1 MESYSMNRVF
11 LVGRLGRD
19 PEVRYTNSG
28 DAVANLSLATSE
40 TWKDKNG
47 ERQERTEWHRIVVF
61 RNRAEF
67 AKEYLSKGR
76 MLAIEGKLR
85 TRSWD
90 DKSGNKR
97 YTTEIVATT
106 LTTLDGRKDRAG
118 KMEQKPPETL
128 QNNQEEEEE
137 EILF

>member
-1 MESYSMNRVF
+1 MESYSMNRVI
-11 LVGRLGRD
+11 LIGRLGRD

-47 ERQERTEWHRIVVF
+47 ERQERTEWHKIVVF

-85 TRSWD
+85 TRDWE
-90 DKSGNKR
+90 DKNGNKR
-97 YTTEIVATT
+97 YTTEILANT
-106 LTTLDGRKDRAG
+106 LTILDGRKDRAG
-118 KMEQKPPETL
+118 KMEEEPPAAL
-128 QNNQEEEEE
+128 QNDQEEEEE
-137 EILF
+137 EIPF

>member
-137 EILF
+137 EIPF

>member
-1 MESYSMNRVF
+1 MESYSMNKVI
-11 LVGRLGRD
+11 LIGRLGRD

-28 DAVANLSLATSE
+28 DAVANLSLATTQ

-76 MLAIEGKLR
+76 LLALEGRLR
-85 TRSWD
+85 TRSWE
-90 DKSGNKR
+90 DKNGNKR
-97 YTTEIVATT
+97 YTTEVVANT
-106 LTTLDGRKDRAG
+106 LTPLDSNKDR
-118 KMEQKPPETL
+118 KSQVSQEPPAEL
-128 QNNQEEEEE
+128 QSDEEEE
-137 EILF
+137 EIPF